1 MRPSARDIPERPR
14 PTTSLPAKKPRS
26 ELRHWST
33 YGSAGEYWN
42 DYRGY
47 VPLAMMAGI
56 SSVMR
61 THGMTFREAFA
72 ALLRAGAIVHVDPE
86 DESSTPIETA
96 GDEA

>member
-1 MRPSARDIPERPR
+1 MRRTARGVPGRPR

-33 YGSAGEYWN
+33 YNSAGEYWD

-47 VPLAMMAGI
+47 VPLPMMVGI

-61 THGMTFREAFA
+61 THGMTFQEAFA

-86 DESSTPIETA
+86 DESSTPIEPA
-96 GDEA
+96 DDEA